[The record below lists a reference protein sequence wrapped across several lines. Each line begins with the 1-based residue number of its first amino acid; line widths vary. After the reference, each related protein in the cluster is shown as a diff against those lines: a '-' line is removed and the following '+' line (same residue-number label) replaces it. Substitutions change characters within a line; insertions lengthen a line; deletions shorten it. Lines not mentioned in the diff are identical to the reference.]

1 MFLPSAPSAAE
12 LACACPRIAPVPAH
26 IERPFWSVMIPTYNC
41 GEYLRRAITS
51 VLVQMQGLENIQ
63 IEVLDDCST
72 TDDPES
78 VVRELGQSSVAFFR
92 QPKNCGAINTFNTC
106 LERARGNWVHIL
118 HGDDMVLPGFYKEYE
133 RLIAANPDAVMI
145 VGRVVIIDE
154 SDRWLYLSG
163 PLPDKPDGTIENFV
177 SRQAVMQ
184 LGQFAGVVVRR
195 DCYEKVGGFCTLLSH
210 TADWDMWFRIGR
222 LGRVLGTER
231 PWALYRV
238 HQASDTSKQRISGNN
253 IAESYYVIRANLE
266 RLDGSPVACD
276 WRTRLA
282 DQAQI
287 AAWDLDA
294 KGFPEGRLNQMRW
307 ALMLRPTVR
316 RFYWYLK
323 SYAKVKM
330 RQRFSR
336 I

>member
-1 MFLPSAPSAAE
+1 
-12 LACACPRIAPVPAH
+12 
-26 IERPFWSVMIPTYNC
+26 
-41 GEYLRRAITS
+41 
-51 VLVQMQGLENIQ
+51 
-63 IEVLDDCST
+63 
-72 TDDPES
+72 
-78 VVRELGQSSVAFFR
+78 
-92 QPKNCGAINTFNTC
+92 
-106 LERARGNWVHIL
+106 
-118 HGDDMVLPGFYKEYE
+118 MVLPGFYKEYE

-154 SDRWLYLSG
+154 SDRWLSLSG

-253 IAESYYVIRANLE
+253 IAESYYVIQANLE
-266 RLDGSPVACD
+266 RLGEEVAPVD
-276 WRTRLA
+276 WKRRLA
-282 DQAQI
+282 NWAERD
-287 AAWDLDA
+287 AWELDA

-307 ALMLRPTVR
+307 ALMLRPSLK

-323 SYAKVKM
+323 SYAKVKL
-330 RQRFSR
+330 RQRLSR